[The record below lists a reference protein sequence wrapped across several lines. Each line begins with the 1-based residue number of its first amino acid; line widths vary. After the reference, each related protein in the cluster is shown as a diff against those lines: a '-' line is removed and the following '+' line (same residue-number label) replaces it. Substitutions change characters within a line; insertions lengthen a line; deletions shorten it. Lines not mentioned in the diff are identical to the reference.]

1 MEELIELKE
10 YIAFDLEFNTVDGQ
24 TDIIQVSAVKLFDHK
39 EVASFDSLVYTDKP
53 LFGFINGLTGITK
66 EMVETAP
73 KLQDV
78 MAKFNAFVG
87 EVPLIG
93 YNAIESDLPLLT
105 AAGLDLSEKYA
116 LDVFHTVKALRS
128 TDLHGIKNLQLTTVA
143 EYFGVKGRGHNS
155 LEDARMTALVYEAL
169 LENEAN
175 KKLAQ
180 AQEETHATN
189 GLFDGVDLSAF
200 FD

>member
-1 MEELIELKE
+1 MEELRELKE

-24 TDIIQVSAVKLFDHK
+24 TDIIQVSAVKLVDNN

-53 LFGFINGLTGITK
+53 LLGFINGLTGITK

-78 MAKFNAFVG
+78 LAKFNAFVG

-105 AAGLDLSEKYA
+105 EAGLDLSEKYA
-116 LDVFHTVKALRS
+116 LDVFYTVKSLRS

-143 EYFGVKGRGHNS
+143 EYFGVKGHGHNS

-175 KKLAQ
+175 KKLAL